1 MEYVGTYGGIVRENR
16 DPLKLGRLKA
26 HVPAVMGVAS
36 KGTEHL
42 QVSELPWAMPAGLPA
57 GGSSDSG
64 GIDWLPE
71 IGGQVWCRFLDG
83 EPEKPIWEW
92 AMQTIK
98 QAEGFKLH
106 DYDPLTGRPARAGFT
121 RHGHAIDIS
130 QDAII
135 VTARGG
141 YAVELQA
148 GVVPGKGLAKLRTPA
163 GLTITLND
171 ETGVLEITTAT
182 GQMLQLDDLN
192 QSLKALIG
200 RDIDLDVGD
209 ELSLTASRV

>member
-1 MEYVGTYGGIVRENR
+1 
-16 DPLKLGRLKA
+16 
-26 HVPAVMGVAS
+26 
-36 KGTEHL
+36 
-42 QVSELPWAMPAGLPA
+42 
-57 GGSSDSG
+57 
-64 GIDWLPE
+64 
-71 IGGQVWCRFLDG
+71 
-83 EPEKPIWEW
+83 
-92 AMQTIK
+92 MQTIK

-209 ELSLTASRV
+209 ELSLTASRVTVNLLGPGATITSEGPITLQVGSATLRISEAGFDFTGG